1 MHDYRAPRWL
11 IGPHA
16 QTIWSALVAP
26 CPRVLYRRRRW
37 STPDDDFVDVDFAGV
52 DPAGLDSARANAPLV
67 VLFHGLEG
75 SSGSHYALAAMAA
88 VAARGW
94 RGAVVHFRGCSGEP
108 NRAPRA
114 YHSGDS
120 QEIDW
125 VLRRMHADFAAGGTM
140 FALGVS
146 LGGNALLKWLGERGN
161 AASFVTAAAGVSAP
175 HDLQA
180 GAQSLSQGFSR
191 VYTANF
197 MKSLKRKSLAKLQQ
211 YPGLFDRER
220 MLASRTFFDFDDAVT
235 APMHGFSSCFDY
247 WTRSSCGQFL
257 GGIAVPTLVLNARN
271 DPFQPQAAL
280 TVPARVSRFVRLEYP
295 AEGGHVGFIAG
306 PFPGRL
312 NWLPDRLLGYFASH
326 LAGEAARAGS
336 RATAGAPETFDH
348 G

>member
-1 MHDYRAPRWL
+1 MRDYRAPRWL
-11 IGPHA
+11 VGPHA
-16 QTIWSALVAP
+16 QTIWSAVAAP
-26 CPRVLYRRRRW
+26 RPRVAYRRERW
-37 STPDDDFVDVDFAGV
+37 PTPDGDFVEVDFAGGQV
-52 DPAGLDSARANAPLV
+52 AGAPLV

-75 SSGSHYALAAMAA
+75 SSASHYALAAMAA

-94 RGAVVHFRGCSGEP
+94 RGAVVHFRGCGGEP
-108 NRAPRA
+108 NLAPRA

-125 VLRRMHADFAAGGTM
+125 VLRRMRADVAAGAAM
-140 FALGVS
+140 FAIGVS

-161 AASFVTAAAGVSAP
+161 EACFVTAAAAVSAP

-180 GAQSLSQGFSR
+180 GARSLSQGFSR

-197 MKSLKRKSLAKLQQ
+197 MRSLKRKSLVKLQQ

-247 WTRSSCGQFL
+247 WARSSCGPFL
-257 GGIAVPTLVLNARN
+257 RSIEVPALVLNARN

-280 TVPARVSRFVRLEYP
+280 TAPAHVSRFVRLEYP
-295 AEGGHVGFIAG
+295 AEGGHVGFIAD

-312 NWLPDRLLGYFASH
+312 SWLPERLVEFFASH
-326 LAGEAARAGS
+326 LAGEAANAGS
-336 RATAGAPETFDH
+336 RDAAPTPGDF
-348 G
+348 GRG